1 MSVPPRIHIFLW
13 LLSNNKLL
21 TRDNLSK
28 RRDLSDK
35 TCLFCT
41 DSETIHHLFESVAR
55 WWISDKRNLVLNY
68 TCAAVLWTIWNLHNG
83 LCFQGQ
89 KWRSVEVV
97 LSRCAKTMRRWRALI
112 KPDKELELEF
122 IIVELEKRG
131 AEPARIAWSSSAS
144 SSLGASRS
152 PRHRLASRGAVEGG
166 SQEDAHDLSMS
177 VTMYAHCSSRC
188 SL

>member
-1 MSVPPRIHIFLW
+1 M
-13 LLSNNKLL
+13 
-21 TRDNLSK
+21 
-28 RRDLSDK
+28 
-35 TCLFCT
+35 
-41 DSETIHHLFESVAR
+41 
-55 WWISDKRNLVLNY
+55 
-68 TCAAVLWTIWNLHNG
+68 
-83 LCFQGQ
+83 
-89 KWRSVEVV
+89 V

-152 PRHRLASRGAVEGG
+152 PRHRSAFRDAQGG
-166 SQEDAHDLSMS
+166 ESQEAEHVSVRNATDLVLSCVRGCS
-177 VTMYAHCSSRC
+177 VFESITSPRLNVK